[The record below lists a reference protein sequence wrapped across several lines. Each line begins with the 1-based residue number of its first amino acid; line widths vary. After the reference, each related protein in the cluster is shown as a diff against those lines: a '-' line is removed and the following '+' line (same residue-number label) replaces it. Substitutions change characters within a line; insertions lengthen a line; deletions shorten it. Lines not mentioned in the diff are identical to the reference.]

1 MRFLNAFGDVCQYF
15 PRGDLMKNV
24 LFIICILTLALFL
37 IKPNDGGE
45 VLRLRVIA
53 NSDSV
58 TDQSEK
64 MRVVEAVDGL
74 LDGENFDTLDAAE
87 RWIGDNFDKIEN
99 VCKDVWQGDFT
110 AELCREKYDD
120 GEYRS
125 LVITLGEGNGH
136 NFWGTLFPDI
146 ALGMSGA
153 KPSKNKPFSVVS
165 RNGDVIGIR
174 FWIVEQILNIF

>member
-1 MRFLNAFGDVCQYF
+1 MCQYF
-15 PRGDLMKNV
+15 SRGDFLRNF
-24 LFIICILTLALFL
+24 LFITCVIVLTLFL
-37 IKPNDGGE
+37 INQSGE
-45 VLRLRVIA
+45 GDVLRLRVIA
-53 NSDSV
+53 NSNSV

-64 MRVVEAVDGL
+64 MQVVKAVDRL
-74 LDGENFDTLDAAE
+74 LDGESFKTLDAAE
-87 RWIGDNFDKIEN
+87 SWVFENMDKIEN
-99 VCKDVWQGDFT
+99 ACAEVWQKDFT

-125 LVITLGEGNGH
+125 LVITLGEGKGH

-153 KPSKNKPFSVVS
+153 KQSKNKPFSVVS
-165 RNGDVIGIR
+165 RNGDVIETR